1 MSVLERHERFEIEV
15 LEALRRARALDGV
28 VFGGGT
34 MLRLCHQMERYSVD
48 LDFFLKEPKR
58 DFSIDFERMRSAT
71 AELGCSVT
79 DAAEKRFS
87 WLLELRRADA
97 PRRLKI
103 EVRKDDA
110 WAREREIGIAFSRFV
125 PRLQVRLAV
134 CSLGQMWTNKI
145 EALRSRREIRDAYD
159 LEFLLRRGAGR
170 PGDLD
175 VNALEEVR
183 RILRGFKPADYSSRL
198 GTLLPP
204 KERER
209 VVSQRL
215 GLLAGALEQALVDR
229 GLG

>member
-1 MSVLERHERFEIEV
+1 MSVLERHERFEIEM
-15 LEALRRARALDGV
+15 LDALRRAKALDGV

-48 LDFFLKEPKR
+48 LDFFLKEPER
-58 DFSIDFERMRSAT
+58 DFAADFDRMRSA
-71 AELGCSVT
+71 AIELGCSVT
-79 DAAEKRFS
+79 DDAEKPFS

-103 EVRKDDA
+103 EVRKDDE
-110 WAREREIGIAFSRFV
+110 WAREREIGIAFSRYT

-134 CSLGQMWTNKI
+134 CSLGQMWTNKV

-159 LEFLLRRGAGR
+159 LEFLLRRGAGKPEELPASVLGEIR
-170 PGDLD
+170 D
-175 VNALEEVR
+175 ALG
-183 RILRGFKPADYSSRL
+183 GFKPADYSSRL

-204 KERER
+204 DERER

-215 GLLAGALEQALVDR
+215 ALLTGAIEQTIGDR
-229 GLG
+229 A

>member
-15 LEALRRARALDGV
+15 LDALRRARALDGV

-34 MLRLCHQMERYSVD
+34 MLRLCHQAERYSVD
-48 LDFFLKEPKR
+48 LGFFLKEPTR
-58 DFSIDFERMRSAT
+58 DFSIDFERMREA
-71 AELGCSVT
+71 ADELGCSVT

-134 CSLGQMWTNKI
+134 CSLGQMWTNKV

-159 LEFLLRRGAGR
+159 LEFLLRRGAGATR
-170 PGDLD
+170 ELD
-175 VNALEEVR
+175 TSALEEIR
-183 RILRGFKPADYSSRL
+183 RILRGFKPADYSSRR
-198 GTLLPP
+198 GTLLPAE
-204 KERER
+204 ERER
-209 VVSQRL
+209 VLSQRL
-215 GLLAGALEQALVDR
+215 GLLVGAIEQVLVDS
-229 GLG
+229 G